1 MPLCLRSAKVR
12 RTKPVEERTRKGCL
26 AQPESFPEES
36 RCQHSQAHYSGL
48 KSKERRL
55 CKQLSRA
62 TLSHEATSSASL
74 PVPAAETEGRHV
86 HSNNSL
92 SSPYRT
98 GALEPTSTKCKK
110 LNHKGK
116 GNSNKTS
123 LPPPKTDV
131 GSVQRKALTH
141 GRNPHLL
148 WQSAQVGAL
157 LSCCHRP

>member
-12 RTKPVEERTRKGCL
+12 HTKPVEERTRKGCL
-26 AQPESFPEES
+26 AQSESFPEES
-36 RCQHSQAHYSGL
+36 QYQHSQAHYSGL
-48 KSKERRL
+48 RSKGRRL
-55 CKQLSRA
+55 SKQLSRA

-92 SSPYRT
+92 
-98 GALEPTSTKCKK
+98 EPTSTKCKK

-116 GNSNKTS
+116 DKSNKTS

-131 GSVQRKALTH
+131 GSLQRKALTHH

-148 WQSAQVGAL
+148 WQSAQVGTP